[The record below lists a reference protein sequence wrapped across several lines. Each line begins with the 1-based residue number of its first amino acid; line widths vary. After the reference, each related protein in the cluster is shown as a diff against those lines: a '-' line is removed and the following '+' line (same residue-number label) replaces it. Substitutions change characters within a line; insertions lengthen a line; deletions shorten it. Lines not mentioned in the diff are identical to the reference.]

1 MSELFLSLL
10 QLPFVQRMFLAAFLA
25 SISCGIIGS
34 FVVVKRIVFLS
45 GGIAHTTFGGIGLAY
60 YLQYVLG
67 WVWLDPLFGALLFA
81 IATAF
86 IMSAPLVKKR
96 LREDSTIGVL
106 WVIGMALGVLFLNG
120 VDRSV
125 LVIQD
130 PVSLLF
136 GNILL
141 INLGDIYI
149 MMALVVLILVLTFLL
164 FKDLQILTFD
174 EEFARISGINVPL
187 LNLLMLVLVALTTV
201 VLIKVV
207 GVVLVIAMLT
217 IPAAISGLF
226 THHLK
231 YMMILAV
238 LVGIF
243 TSFIGSVLSLWFN
256 LPPGSTIVL
265 VMGFLFIVTLIVKPF
280 FSPATSRSTESG

>member
-1 MSELFLSLL
+1 MTESFFSLF
-10 QLPFVQRMFLAAFLA
+10 QLAFVQRMFIAALLA

-60 YLQYVLG
+60 YLQYIMG
-67 WVWLDPLFGALLFA
+67 WVWLDPLIGALVFA
-81 IATAF
+81 VATAF
-86 IMSAPLVKKR
+86 IMSAPLVKER

-106 WVIGMALGVLFLNG
+106 WVIGMALGVQFLNG

-130 PVSLLF
+130 PVSILF

-141 INLGDIYI
+141 INARDVMI
-149 MMALVVLILVLTFLL
+149 MVVLVISILFITIFL

-174 EEFARISGINVPL
+174 EEFARISGINVSLMNLVML
-187 LNLLMLVLVALTTV
+187 LLVAFTTV

-238 LVGIF
+238 IIGVL
-243 TSFIGSVLSLWFN
+243 TSFSGSLLSLWFN
-256 LPPGSTIVL
+256 LPTGSTIVL
-265 VMGFLFIVTLIVKPF
+265 VMGALFIVSIIARPF
-280 FSPATSRSTESG
+280 VSTVRLGSKDVV